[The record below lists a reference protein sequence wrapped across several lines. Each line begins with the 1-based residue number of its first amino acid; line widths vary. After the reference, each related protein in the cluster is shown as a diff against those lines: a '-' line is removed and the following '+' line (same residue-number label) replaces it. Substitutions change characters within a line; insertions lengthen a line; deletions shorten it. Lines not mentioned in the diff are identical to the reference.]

1 MILYLIF
8 KLACLK
14 HSITFRRYPIRLQ
27 KTIVTRLELQMIF
40 YWGDIR
46 EIKENN
52 ADGLMMIFYV
62 VDQFRR
68 QIIMPSDDWTDN
80 FLSQLGK

>member
-1 MILYLIF
+1 MTLYLIF

-14 HSITFRRYPIRLQ
+14 HSTTFRRCPIKITENNSDTARITDDNPGEIL
-27 KTIVTRLELQMIF
+27 
-40 YWGDIR
+40 R
-46 EIKENN
+46 EVKKNN
-52 ADGLMMIFYV
+52 ADGLMIFYV
-62 VDQFRR
+62 VVQFRR

>member
-14 HSITFRRYPIRLQ
+14 HSTTFRRYPIKITENNSDTARI
-27 KTIVTRLELQMIF
+27 T
-40 YWGDIR
+40 GDNPGEILR
-46 EIKENN
+46 EIKKNN
-52 ADGLMMIFYV
+52 ADGSMIFNV
-62 VDQFRR
+62 VDQSRR